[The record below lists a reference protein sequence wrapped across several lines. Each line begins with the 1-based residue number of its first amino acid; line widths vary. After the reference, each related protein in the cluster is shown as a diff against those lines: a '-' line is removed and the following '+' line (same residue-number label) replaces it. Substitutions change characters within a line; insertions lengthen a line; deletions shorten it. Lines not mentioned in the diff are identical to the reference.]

1 MRYDVNGR
9 GANSTLA
16 NVTTYP
22 DAATLG
28 TRLSTWANG
37 HDCGQ
42 DVDVYFQ
49 RDNTSQLHY
58 LVFMDNGYFANGED
72 LSDGEYYVVT
82 TSITDAVMDLV
93 VTWGH
98 LEKAPSGQH
107 VTLKPVVLGVI
118 VIVVAIVV
126 VILIIFCCVAC
137 CS

>member
-1 MRYDVNGR
+1 VRYEVNGR

-22 DAATLG
+22 DAVTPG
-28 TRLSTWANG
+28 TRLSTWVNG
-37 HDCGQ
+37 YDCGE

-58 LVFMDNGYFANGED
+58 LVFTDNGYFANGED

-82 TSITDAVMDLV
+82 TSVTDAVMDLV

-98 LEKAPSGQH
+98 LEKAPSGKH
-107 VTLKPVVLGVI
+107 VTLKPVVIGVL

-126 VILIIFCCVAC
+126 ILSICCCLAC